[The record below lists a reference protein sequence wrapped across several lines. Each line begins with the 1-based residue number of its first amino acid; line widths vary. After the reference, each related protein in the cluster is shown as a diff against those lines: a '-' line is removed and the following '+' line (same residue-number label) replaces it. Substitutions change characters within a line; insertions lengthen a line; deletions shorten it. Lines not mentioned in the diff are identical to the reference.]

1 VPYAQTKW
9 ITTPRKFAGSV
20 AAGLRLINVLSARRD
35 LVVHPRAERFIRA
48 CEVFR
53 GAKDDPVKDILDA
66 GRYAIERVVDGVQVG
81 RIKVRAA

>member
-1 VPYAQTKW
+1 M
-9 ITTPRKFAGSV
+9 PRPSGS
-20 AAGLRLINVLSARRD
+20 RR
-35 LVVHPRAERFIRA
+35 ERFIRA

>member
-1 VPYAQTKW
+1 
-9 ITTPRKFAGSV
+9 V